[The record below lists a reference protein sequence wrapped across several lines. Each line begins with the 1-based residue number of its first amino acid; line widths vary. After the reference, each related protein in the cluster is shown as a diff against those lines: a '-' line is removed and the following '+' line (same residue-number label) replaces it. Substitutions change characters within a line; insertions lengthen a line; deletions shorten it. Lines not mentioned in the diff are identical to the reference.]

1 MQRSAVEALGPRV
14 GVLGVNAVFAVLHV
28 GWLSILDL
36 LFVFSIGLFF
46 GFVVLKTGSIMG
58 VSISHGITNVVLFLV
73 VPSMA
78 VAQGL

>member
-1 MQRSAVEALGPRV
+1 
-14 GVLGVNAVFAVLHV
+14 VLHV

-73 VPSMA
+73 APSMA